1 MDDDHVQTIKEDFKQ
16 LSNLSIKKIFYS
28 GGIFDLE
35 LRERVFFIL
44 IDLINSFRLSQMTL
58 NLRRKYLGF
67 LLKNR

>member
-16 LSNLSIKKIFYS
+16 LSNLSIKKICYS
-28 GGIFDLE
+28 GGMFDLE